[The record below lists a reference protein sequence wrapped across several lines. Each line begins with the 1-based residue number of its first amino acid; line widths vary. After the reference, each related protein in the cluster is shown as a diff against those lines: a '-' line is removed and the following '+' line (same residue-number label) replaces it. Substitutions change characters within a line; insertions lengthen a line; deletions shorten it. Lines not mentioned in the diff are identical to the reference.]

1 MKQQIVVIGSS
12 NTDLIVKAPRIPK
25 PGETVLG
32 GRFIK
37 AAGGKGA
44 NQAVAAARA
53 GGQVSLIAR
62 IGEDAFGAEALSG
75 FQADGIDTAWI
86 RKDAVHAS
94 GIALIV
100 VDGQGENSIVVA
112 PGANEH
118 LSPEEVIAAAE
129 AIDQASIMVL
139 QLEIPMPSIETATR
153 LAADRG
159 VPVLLNPAPAQAL
172 PAALL
177 EQVSILTP
185 NETEVESLTGI
196 PVSDEASARRGAHAL
211 RDRGVD
217 TVIITLGPRGV
228 YCLSSSLEGLVTGFS
243 VQAVDTTAAGD
254 TFNGALAVALAEDVD
269 LSEALRFAQAAAAL
283 SVTMEG
289 AQPSAPLRKTIE
301 RFLADDYGRCSR
313 SAKS

>member
-25 PGETVLG
+25 PGETILG

-53 GGQVSLIAR
+53 GGRVSLIAR
-62 IGEDAFGAEALSG
+62 IGEDAFGDEAISG
-75 FQADGIDTAWI
+75 FKADRIDTRWI
-86 RKDAVHAS
+86 RRDAHHSS
-94 GIALIV
+94 GVALIV
-100 VDGQGENSIVVA
+100 VDAEGENSIAVA
-112 PGANEH
+112 PGANDH
-118 LSPEEVIAAAE
+118 LGPADVTAAAE
-129 AIDQASIMVL
+129 VIGQASIVVL
-139 QLEIPMPSIETATR
+139 QLEVPLAGVGTATR
-153 LAADRG
+153 LAAERG
-159 VPVLLNPAPAQAL
+159 VPVLLNPAPAQTL

-196 PVSDEASARRGAHAL
+196 RVSDEASARRGAHAL
-211 RDRGVD
+211 RDRGVE

-228 YCLSSSLEGLVTGFS
+228 YCLSPSLEGLVTGFS

-283 SVTMEG
+283 SVTKEG
-289 AQPSAPLRKTIE
+289 AQPSAPSRKTIE
-301 RFLADDYGRCSR
+301 QFLAER
-313 SAKS
+313 